1 MPSTVYKGDVSEVAF
16 APETGLDII
25 DNVDCQFALTNANGV
40 TTIRFSAEANT
51 TLFEEN
57 TSKLKYP
64 KNALVGSQLTFK
76 GIDDGKI
83 FTIIEN
89 DGQTIKISPAVS
101 STIVTSNDVLSIL
114 PYKTPPMDTAGHTER
129 NETFTVGS
137 GSFDDDPT
145 ITHASSTAIA
155 VGMIVTATGGSGS
168 GAIPTGAYVAS
179 VTDATHFELSVSTT
193 GGAKSSATLT
203 FTKSD
208 GATSTPSESL
218 LIDQFLGIA
227 NAIVLP
233 ETKVDLK
240 RYHVVG
246 LGRDTS
252 VQVPGKF
259 TTEGGS
265 FEVNLHSARWLKYC
279 LGNELVGTIGTSGT
293 ATTLSAKAHAGQSL
307 VNLAATANAGVGR
320 YLLFKDTNNPVD
332 HASAGDGSP
341 TVDIVSDHAATQGE
355 WDGTIDDRDFDQAN
369 GYEIRRIIGVA
380 QTANTYVYLDQPLTF
395 SHESGSDVQ
404 IFEYDNS
411 ALASTNAPAIASNGT
426 ITNPITHLIYSRSI
440 LPSFSIE
447 VSQRRSD
454 VDSSTIVDGSIA
466 DTKDLTRI
474 FRGCKVSDFTLTTD
488 NDAALRLSVNFNA
501 ALCFTDT
508 GRLETA
514 NTSTSRYNPHRMFDD
529 TANTAINRLKS
540 GIGIGTQKP
549 FMFYNGQIKVAGQTV
564 AQVHNF
570 SLTGQTGVQAF
581 HTINNTSIA
590 TGSADSQVPF
600 AGSRNASIMVEGQTS
615 YEMTMEIVVDDP
627 IFYHKMRS
635 QTEFSVNSEGATT
648 NQIIIEF
655 EKQARGTTAAD
666 ATEKL
671 VVLIDEYYIVEAPMQ
686 IPEDKGVMKSTM
698 KIMPKAIKVLSRD
711 TILKY

>member
-40 TTIRFSAEANT
+40 TTIRFSAETNT
-51 TLFEEN
+51 TLFEAS

-89 DGQTIKISPAVS
+89 DGATIKISPAVS
-101 STIVTSNDVLSIL
+101 STTVTSNDVLSIL

-129 NETFTVGS
+129 NETFTVG
-137 GSFDDDPT
+137 GGAYNDGTT
-145 ITHASSTAIA
+145 ITHSSSSAIV

-168 GAIPTGAYVAS
+168 GVIPTGAYVAS
-179 VTDATHFELSVSTT
+179 VTDATHFELSVVTS
-193 GGAKSSATLT
+193 GGSHSGATLT

-279 LGNELVGTIGTSGT
+279 LGNELVGTIGTST
-293 ATTLSAKAHAGQSL
+293 ETTTLSAKAHAGQSL
-307 VNLAATANAGVGR
+307 VNLAATANAGVGK
-320 YLLFKDTNNPVD
+320 YILLKDTTGSD
-332 HASAGDGSP
+332 ASA
-341 TVDIVSDHAATQGE
+341 TVDIVSDHAVRTTNPTSNAT
-355 WDGTIDDRDFDQAN
+355 WNLSIDDRDFEQAK

-380 QTANTYVYLDQPLTF
+380 ETANTYVYLDQPLTF
-395 SHESGSDVQ
+395 SHESGSTVALLD
-404 IFEYDNS
+404 YDDEPN
-411 ALASTNAPAIASNGT
+411 TKAPAIASNGT

-454 VDSSTIVDGSIA
+454 VDSSTVVDGSIA

-529 TANTAINRLKS
+529 TANTNFNRLKS

-590 TGSADSQVPF
+590 TGSAESQVPF

-635 QTEFSVNSEGATT
+635 QTEFSVHTEGATT
-648 NQIIIEF
+648 NQIVIEF

-671 VVLIDEYYIVEAPMQ
+671 VVLIDDYYIVEAPMQ

>member
-40 TTIRFSAEANT
+40 TTIRFSGELNT
-51 TLFEEN
+51 TLFEAD

-89 DGQTIKISPAVS
+89 DGQTMKISPAVS
-101 STIVTSNDVLSIL
+101 STTVTANDVLSIL

-129 NETFTVGS
+129 NETFTVTGAS
-137 GSFDDDPT
+137 YT
-145 ITHASSTAIA
+145 NETEITHGASSAIA
-155 VGMIVTATGGSGS
+155 VGMIVTVSGGSGS

-179 VTDATHFELSVSTT
+179 VTDTTHFELSVATT
-193 GGAKSSATLT
+193 GGSRSGATLT

-208 GATSTPSESL
+208 SATSAPSESL

-279 LGNELVGTIGTSGT
+279 LGNEVVGTIGTST
-293 ATTLSAKAHAGQSL
+293 EATTLSAKAHAGQSF
-307 VNLAATANAGVGR
+307 VTLAATANAGVGK
-320 YLLFKDTNNPVD
+320 YILLKDTTGGD
-332 HASAGDGSP
+332 ASA
-341 TVDIVSDHAATQGE
+341 TVDIVSDHAVRTTDPTSDAT
-355 WDGTIDDRDFDQAN
+355 WNLSIDDRDFDQAK

-380 QTANTYVYLDQPLTF
+380 ETANTYVYLDQPLTF
-395 SHESGSDVQ
+395 SHESGSTVALLD
-404 IFEYDNS
+404 YDDEPN
-411 ALASTNAPAIASNGT
+411 TKAPAIASNGT

-454 VDSSTIVDGSIA
+454 VDSSTVVDGSIA

-529 TANTAINRLKS
+529 TANTNFNRLKS

-590 TGSADSQVPF
+590 TGSAESQVPF

-635 QTEFSVNSEGATT
+635 QTEFSVHTEGATT
-648 NQIIIEF
+648 NQIVIEF

-671 VVLIDEYYIVEAPMQ
+671 VVLIDDYYIVEAPMQ

>member
-40 TTIRFSAEANT
+40 TTIRFSAESNT
-51 TLFEEN
+51 TLFEAG

-89 DGQTIKISPAVS
+89 DGATIKISPAVS
-101 STIVTSNDVLSIL
+101 SLTVTSNDVLSIL

-129 NETFTVGS
+129 NETFTVG
-137 GSFDDDPT
+137 GGT
-145 ITHASSTAIA
+145 YNNETEIEHASSTLIKA
-155 VGMIVTATGGSGS
+155 GMSVSGTG
-168 GAIPTGAYVAS
+168 IPTGAFVS
-179 VTDATHFELSVSTT
+179 SVSSNTIFILSATTT
-193 GGAKSSATLT
+193 GGSLSSQTLT

-279 LGNELVGTIGTSGT
+279 LGNEVVGTIGTST
-293 ATTLSAKAHAGQSL
+293 ETTTLSAKAHAGQSF
-307 VNLAATANAGVGR
+307 VTLAATANAGVGK
-320 YLLFKDTNNPVD
+320 YILLKDTTGGD
-332 HASAGDGSP
+332 ASA
-341 TVDIVSDHAATQGE
+341 TVDIVSDHAVRTTDPTSDAT
-355 WDGTIDDRDFDQAN
+355 WNLSIDDRDFEQAK

-380 QTANTYVYLDQPLTF
+380 ETANTYVYLDQPLTF
-395 SHESGSDVQ
+395 SHESGSTVALLD
-404 IFEYDNS
+404 YDDEPN
-411 ALASTNAPAIASNGT
+411 TKAPKIDTNGT

-454 VDSSTIVDGSIA
+454 VDSSTVVDGSIA

-529 TANTAINRLKS
+529 TANTNFNRLKS

-635 QTEFSVNSEGATT
+635 QTEFSVHTEGATT
-648 NQIIIEF
+648 NQIVIEF

-671 VVLIDEYYIVEAPMQ
+671 VVLIDDYYIVEAPMQ

>member
-1 MPSTVYKGDVSEVAF
+1 M
-16 APETGLDII
+16 
-25 DNVDCQFALTNANGV
+25 
-40 TTIRFSAEANT
+40 
-51 TLFEEN
+51 
-57 TSKLKYP
+57 
-64 KNALVGSQLTFK
+64 
-76 GIDDGKI
+76 
-83 FTIIEN
+83 
-89 DGQTIKISPAVS
+89 
-101 STIVTSNDVLSIL
+101 
-114 PYKTPPMDTAGHTER
+114 
-129 NETFTVGS
+129 
-137 GSFDDDPT
+137 
-145 ITHASSTAIA
+145 
-155 VGMIVTATGGSGS
+155 
-168 GAIPTGAYVAS
+168 
-179 VTDATHFELSVSTT
+179 
-193 GGAKSSATLT
+193 
-203 FTKSD
+203 
-208 GATSTPSESL
+208 
-218 LIDQFLGIA
+218 
-227 NAIVLP
+227 
-233 ETKVDLK
+233 
-240 RYHVVG
+240 
-246 LGRDTS
+246 
-252 VQVPGKF
+252 
-259 TTEGGS
+259 
-265 FEVNLHSARWLKYC
+265 
-279 LGNELVGTIGTSGT
+279 GNEVVGTIGTST
-293 ATTLSAKAHAGQSL
+293 ETTTLSAKAHAGQSF
-307 VNLAATANAGVGR
+307 VTLAATANAGVGK
-320 YLLFKDTNNPVD
+320 YILLKDTSNPVD

-380 QTANTYVYLDQPLTF
+380 ETANTYVYLDQPLTF
-395 SHESGSDVQ
+395 SHESGSTVALLD
-404 IFEYDNS
+404 YDDEPN
-411 ALASTNAPAIASNGT
+411 TKAPAIASNGT

-440 LPSFSIE
+440 LPSFIIE

-454 VDSSTIVDGSIA
+454 VDSSTVVDGSIA

-529 TANTAINRLKS
+529 TANSAINRLKS

-648 NQIIIEF
+648 NQIVIEF

-698 KIMPKAIKVLSRD
+698 KIMPKSIKVLSRD

>member
-40 TTIRFSAEANT
+40 TTIRFSAESNT
-51 TLFEEN
+51 TLFEEG

-101 STIVTSNDVLSIL
+101 STTVNSNDVLSIL

-129 NETFTVGS
+129 NETFTVAS
-137 GSFDDDPT
+137 GSFNDDPT
-145 ITHASSTAIA
+145 ITHASSSAIA

-168 GAIPTGAYVAS
+168 GVIPTGAYVAS
-179 VTDATHFELSVSTT
+179 ITDATHFELSVTTT
-193 GGAKSSATLT
+193 GGSKSGATLT

-279 LGNELVGTIGTSGT
+279 LGNELVGTIGTST
-293 ATTLSAKAHAGQSL
+293 ETTTLSAKAHAGQSF
-307 VNLAATANAGVGR
+307 VNLTATANAGVGK
-320 YLLFKDTNNPVD
+320 YILLKDTTGGD
-332 HASAGDGSP
+332 ASA
-341 TVDIVSDHAATQGE
+341 TVDIVSDHAVRTTDPTSNAT
-355 WDGTIDDRDFDQAN
+355 WNLSIDDRDFEQAK

-380 QTANTYVYLDQPLTF
+380 ETANTYVYLDQPLTF
-395 SHESGSDVQ
+395 SHESGSTVALLD
-404 IFEYDNS
+404 YDDEPN
-411 ALASTNAPAIASNGT
+411 TKAPAIASNGT

-454 VDSSTIVDGSIA
+454 VDSSTVVDGSIA

-529 TANTAINRLKS
+529 TANTNFNRLKS

-590 TGSADSQVPF
+590 TGSAESQVPF

-635 QTEFSVNSEGATT
+635 QTEFSVHTEGATT
-648 NQIIIEF
+648 NQIVIEF

-671 VVLIDEYYIVEAPMQ
+671 VVLIDDYYIVEAPMQ

>member
-25 DNVDCQFALTNANGV
+25 DDVDCQFALTNANGV
-40 TTIRFSAEANT
+40 TTIRFSGETNT
-51 TLFEEN
+51 TLFEAG

-89 DGQTIKISPAVS
+89 DGATIKISPAVS
-101 STIVTSNDVLSIL
+101 SLTVTSNDVLSIL

-129 NETFTVGS
+129 NETFTVAG
-137 GSFDDDPT
+137 GIYNNET
-145 ITHASSTAIA
+145 EIEHASSTLIKA
-155 VGMIVTATGGSGS
+155 GMSVSGTG
-168 GAIPTGAYVAS
+168 IPTGAFVS
-179 VTDATHFELSVSTT
+179 SVSSNTIFILSATTT
-193 GGAKSSATLT
+193 GGSLTSQTLT

-279 LGNELVGTIGTSGT
+279 LGNEVVGTIGTST
-293 ATTLSAKAHAGQSL
+293 ETTTLSAKAHAGQSF
-307 VNLAATANAGVGR
+307 VTLAATANAGVGK
-320 YLLFKDTNNPVD
+320 YILLKDTSNPVD

-380 QTANTYVYLDQPLTF
+380 ETPNTYVYLDQPLTF
-395 SHESGSDVQ
+395 SHESGSTVALLD
-404 IFEYDNS
+404 YDDE
-411 ALASTNAPAIASNGT
+411 TNTKAPKIDTNGT

-454 VDSSTIVDGSIA
+454 VDSSTVVDGSIA

-529 TANTAINRLKS
+529 TANSAINRLKS

-648 NQIIIEF
+648 NQIVIEF

-698 KIMPKAIKVLSRD
+698 KIMPKSIKVLSRD